1 MSLVRQGVQFD
12 KKLLDSDALKI
23 VKKLDKSGY
32 EAYLVGGCIRD
43 LLLGYAPK
51 DFDIATNATPEQIQK
66 IFKRSRIIGR
76 RFKLVHI
83 MFSARKF
90 IEVATFRSSR
100 SRIIGRRF
108 KLVHIMFSARK
119 FIEVATFRSSKTPP
133 TSTKGMVL
141 RDNFYGSIKD
151 DVFRRDFTINGL
163 YFDVKNSQVIDYV
176 EGLNDLKKLQ
186 INMIGDPYER
196 FEEDPV
202 RMIRAVRFKTKLKAS
217 INSSLNKSI
226 VKNAHLIANVPPA
239 RLYEEVIKLF
249 HNENSLEVFRELS
262 NLGLLKYLFSQTQE
276 DDFVSISLQNTSE
289 RIKIGSSVTPAFL
302 FAVFLWSAQN
312 KRFNELKKK
321 KMSHVELMIK
331 ASEDVIKKQVQ
342 QVMMPRWLSGRV
354 KDIWLMQYR
363 LENFNPKKSKEL
375 LKNPRFRM
383 AYDFF
388 VLRSQSI
395 DHKLKTQAEYWTNLQ
410 K

>member
-1 MSLVRQGVQFD
+1 MNHTRQSVQFD
-12 KKLLDSDALKI
+12 KQLLDSDALKI
-23 VKKLDKSGY
+23 VKKLNKTGY

-66 IFKRSRIIGR
+66 LFKRSRIIGR

-90 IEVATFRSSR
+90 IEVATFRSGR
-100 SRIIGRRF
+100 SN
-108 KLVHIMFSARK
+108 
-119 FIEVATFRSSKTPP
+119 P

-141 RDNFYGSIKD
+141 RDNFYGSLED

-163 YFDVKNSQVIDYV
+163 YFDVQNSDVIDYV
-176 EGLNDLKKLQ
+176 GGLDDLKKLQ
-186 INMIGDPYER
+186 INMIGNPSER

-202 RMIRAVRFKTKLKAS
+202 RMIRAVRFKAKLKAT
-217 INSSLNKSI
+217 IDLNLNKSI
-226 VKNAHLIANVPPA
+226 LNNAHLIQNIPPA

-249 HNENSLEVFRELS
+249 HNENSLDVFRELS
-262 NLGLLKYLFSQTQE
+262 NLGILKYLFSQTQE
-276 DDFVSISLQNTSE
+276 DSFISASLNNTSE
-289 RIKIGSSVTPAFL
+289 RIKTGSSVTPAFL

-312 KRFNELKKK
+312 KRLNELKKK
-321 KMSHVELMIK
+321 KMSRIDLMIK

-363 LENFNPKKSKEL
+363 LENSNPKKSKEL
-375 LKNPRFRM
+375 LNNPRFRM

-388 VLRSQSI
+388 VLRSESI
-395 DHKLKTQAEYWTNLQ
+395 DQQLKSKAEYWTNIQ

>member
-1 MSLVRQGVQFD
+1 MSLIRQSVKFD
-12 KKLLDSDALKI
+12 KKFLDPDALKI
-23 VKKLDKSGY
+23 VKKLNKEGY

-43 LLLGYAPK
+43 LLLGYEPK
-51 DFDIATNATPEQIQK
+51 DFDVATNATPEQIQK
-66 IFKRSRIIGR
+66 LFKRSRIIGR

-83 MFSARKF
+83 MFSARKY
-90 IEVATFRSSR
+90 IEVATFRSNQSN
-100 SRIIGRRF
+100 
-108 KLVHIMFSARK
+108 
-119 FIEVATFRSSKTPP
+119 P

-141 RDNFYGSIKD
+141 RDNYYGSIKD
-151 DVFRRDFTINGL
+151 DAFRRDFTINGL
-163 YFDVKNSQVIDYV
+163 YYDVMNSQVIDYV
-176 EGLNDLKKLQ
+176 GGLEDLNELK
-186 INMIGDPYER
+186 INMIGNPNER

-202 RMIRAVRFKTKLKAS
+202 RMIRAVRFGAKLNAA
-217 INSSLNKSI
+217 INSKLNKSI

-249 HNENSLEVFRELS
+249 HNENSLTVFRELS
-262 NLGLLKYLFSQTQE
+262 NLGVLKYLFSQTQE
-276 DDFVSISLQNTSE
+276 DPFITASLINTSE

-312 KRFNELKKK
+312 KRFDELKKK
-321 KMSHVELMIK
+321 KMSRIELMIK
-331 ASEDVIKKQVQ
+331 ASEDVIQKQVQ

-363 LENFNPKKSKEL
+363 LENYNPIKARDL
-375 LKNPRFRM
+375 LSNPRFRM

-395 DHKLKTQAEYWTNLQ
+395 DQHLLAKAEYWTNIQ

>member
-1 MSLVRQGVQFD
+1 MNHTRQSVQFD
-12 KKLLDSDALKI
+12 KQLLDPDALKI
-23 VKKLDKSGY
+23 VKKLNKTGY

-66 IFKRSRIIGR
+66 LFKRSRIIGR

-90 IEVATFRSSR
+90 IEVATFRS
-100 SRIIGRRF
+100 GRNN
-108 KLVHIMFSARK
+108 S
-119 FIEVATFRSSKTPP
+119 TSS
-133 TSTKGMVL
+133 KGMVL
-141 RDNFYGSIKD
+141 RDNFYGSLED

-163 YFDVKNSQVIDYV
+163 YFDLQNYEVIDYV
-176 EGLNDLKKLQ
+176 GGLDDLEKLQ
-186 INMIGDPYER
+186 INMIGNPSER

-202 RMIRAVRFKTKLKAS
+202 RMIRAVRFKAKLKAS
-217 INSSLNKSI
+217 IDPNLNKSI
-226 VKNAHLIANVPPA
+226 LNNAHLIQNIPPA

-249 HNENSLEVFRELS
+249 HNENSLDVFRELS
-262 NLGLLKYLFSQTQE
+262 NLGILKYLFSQTQE
-276 DDFVSISLQNTSE
+276 DSFISASLNNTSE
-289 RIKIGSSVTPAFL
+289 RIKTGSSVTPAFL
-302 FAVFLWSAQN
+302 FAVFLWSVQN
-312 KRFNELKKK
+312 KRLNELKKK
-321 KMSHVELMIK
+321 KMSRIDLMIK
-331 ASEDVIKKQVQ
+331 ASEYVIKKQVQ

-363 LENFNPKKSKEL
+363 LENSNPKKSKEL
-375 LKNPRFRM
+375 LNNPRFRM

-388 VLRSQSI
+388 VLRSESI
-395 DHKLKTQAEYWTNLQ
+395 DQQLKSKAEYWTNIQ

>member
-1 MSLVRQGVQFD
+1 MSLIRQSVHFD
-12 KKLLDSDALKI
+12 KQLLDPYALEI
-23 VKKLDKSGY
+23 VKKLNKTGY

-43 LLLGYAPK
+43 LLLGYEPK

-66 IFKRSRIIGR
+66 LFKRSRIIGR

-90 IEVATFRSSR
+90 IEVATFRSGR
-100 SRIIGRRF
+100 SN
-108 KLVHIMFSARK
+108 
-119 FIEVATFRSSKTPP
+119 P

-141 RDNFYGSIKD
+141 RDNFYGSLED

-163 YFDVKNSQVIDYV
+163 YFDVQNSEVIDYV
-176 EGLNDLKKLQ
+176 GGLDDLKKLQ
-186 INMIGDPYER
+186 INMIGNPSER

-202 RMIRAVRFKTKLKAS
+202 RMIRAVRFKAKLKAT
-217 INSSLNKSI
+217 IDLNLNKSI
-226 VKNAHLIANVPPA
+226 LNNAHLIQNIPPA

-249 HNENSLEVFRELS
+249 HNENSLDVFRELS
-262 NLGLLKYLFSQTQE
+262 NLGILKYLFSQTQE
-276 DDFVSISLQNTSE
+276 DSFISASLNNTSE
-289 RIKIGSSVTPAFL
+289 RIKTGSSVTPAFL

-312 KRFNELKKK
+312 KRLNELKKK
-321 KMSHVELMIK
+321 KMSRIDLMIQ

-363 LENFNPKKSKEL
+363 LENSNSKKSKEL
-375 LKNPRFRM
+375 LNNPRFRM

-388 VLRSQSI
+388 VLRSESI
-395 DHKLKTQAEYWTNLQ
+395 DQQLKSKAEYWTNIQ

>member
-1 MSLVRQGVQFD
+1 MNLVRQGVQFD

-32 EAYLVGGCIRD
+32 QAYLVGGCIRD
-43 LLLGYAPK
+43 LLLGFEPK

-66 IFKRSRIIGR
+66 LFKRSRIIGR

-90 IEVATFRSSR
+90 IEVATFRSGR
-100 SRIIGRRF
+100 SN
-108 KLVHIMFSARK
+108 
-119 FIEVATFRSSKTPP
+119 P

-141 RDNFYGSIKD
+141 RDNFYGSLED

-163 YFDVKNSQVIDYV
+163 YFDAQNSEVIDYV
-176 EGLNDLKKLQ
+176 GGLDDLKKLQ
-186 INMIGDPYER
+186 INMIGNPSER

-202 RMIRAVRFKTKLKAS
+202 RMIRAVRFKAKLKAT
-217 INSSLNKSI
+217 IDQNLNKSI
-226 VKNAHLIANVPPA
+226 LNNAHLIQNIPPA

-249 HNENSLEVFRELS
+249 HNENSLDVFRELS
-262 NLGLLKYLFSQTQE
+262 NLGILKYLFSQTQE
-276 DDFVSISLQNTSE
+276 DSFISASLNNTSE
-289 RIKIGSSVTPAFL
+289 RIKTGSSVTPAFL

-312 KRFNELKKK
+312 KRLNELKKK
-321 KMSHVELMIK
+321 KMSRFDLMIK

-363 LENFNPKKSKEL
+363 LENSNPKKSKEL
-375 LKNPRFRM
+375 LNNPRFRM

-388 VLRSQSI
+388 VLRSESI
-395 DHKLKTQAEYWTNLQ
+395 DQQLKSKAEYWTNIQ

>member
-23 VKKLDKSGY
+23 IKKLDKSGY

-90 IEVATFRSSR
+90 IEVATFRSS
-100 SRIIGRRF
+100 
-108 KLVHIMFSARK
+108 
-119 FIEVATFRSSKTPP
+119 KTNP

-141 RDNFYGSIKD
+141 RDNFYGSLKD

-176 EGLNDLKKLQ
+176 EGLDDLKKLK
-186 INMIGDPYER
+186 INMIGNPSER

-262 NLGLLKYLFSQTQE
+262 NLGLLKYLFSQTHE
-276 DDFVSISLQNTSE
+276 DAFVSISLQNTAE
-289 RIKIGSSVTPAFL
+289 RIKIGNSVTPAFL

-321 KMSHVELMIK
+321 KMSHAELMIK

-395 DHKLKTQAEYWTNLQ
+395 DHKLKTQAEHWTNLQ